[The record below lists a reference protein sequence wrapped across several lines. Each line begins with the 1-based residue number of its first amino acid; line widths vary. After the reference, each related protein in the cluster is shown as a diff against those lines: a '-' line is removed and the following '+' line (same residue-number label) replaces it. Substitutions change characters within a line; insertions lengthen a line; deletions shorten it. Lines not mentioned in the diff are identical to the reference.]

1 MMIQGCEPEIRLR
14 VDPTNP
20 GQFFACCGLL
30 ELANQ
35 LWGESAGFFN
45 EDAKLFLIKAPD
57 KIQDADIAK
66 LIEAIVICHI
76 TNTMNDNELK
86 HLENLSKMSR
96 KEISKLP
103 ILEAEKKQLEEMWRV
118 APILF
123 HEPFDLRVDWFLDDR
138 CGGNAFKTW
147 AGQQSVLDI
156 ASNMKRLV
164 QECDFSRIS
173 HEDLLF
179 WTKNS
184 DSVPFNFDSDLGGVG
199 SDLDIGFSF
208 DPLKIHVQ
216 IRPIIEIL
224 SFIGLQRFRPV
235 FDEAKNCYRYS
246 IWFTPLIPEIASVAA
261 CGLLGLRNSKI
272 LEFRLL
278 YRTKYLKS
286 FLPARQV

>member
-1 MMIQGCEPEIRLR
+1 
-14 VDPTNP
+14 
-20 GQFFACCGLL
+20 
-30 ELANQ
+30 
-35 LWGESAGFFN
+35 
-45 EDAKLFLIKAPD
+45 
-57 KIQDADIAK
+57 
-66 LIEAIVICHI
+66 
-76 TNTMNDNELK
+76 MNDKELK
-86 HLENLSKMSR
+86 RLENLSKMSR

-123 HEPFDLRVDWFLDDR
+123 HEPFYLRADWFLDDR
-138 CGGNAFKTW
+138 SGGNAFKTW

-173 HEDLLF
+173 YEDLLF

-199 SDLDIGFSF
+199 SDLDVGFSF

-224 SFIGLQRFRPV
+224 AFIGLQRFRPV

-246 IWFTPLIPEIASVAA
+246 IWFSPLIPEIASVAA
-261 CGLLGLRNSKI
+261 CGLLGLKNSKI

-286 FLPARQV
+286 FLPAKQV

>member
-1 MMIQGCEPEIRLR
+1 MMIPEREPEIRLR

-45 EDAKLFLIKAPD
+45 EESKLFFIKAPD
-57 KIQDADIAK
+57 MVKNVNITK
-66 LIEAIVICHI
+66 LIEAIVKCHI
-76 TNTMNDNELK
+76 TNAMNDDELNR
-86 HLENLSKMSR
+86 LENLSKMPR
-96 KEISKLP
+96 KEILKLP
-103 ILEAEKKQLEEMWRV
+103 LLEAEKRQLEEIWRA

-138 CGGNAFKTW
+138 SGGNAFKTW

-184 DSVPFNFDSDLGGVG
+184 DSVPFNFDSNLGGVG
-199 SDLDIGFSF
+199 SDLDVGFSF

-224 SFIGLQRFRPV
+224 AFIGLQRFRPV

-261 CGLLGLRNSKI
+261 CGLLGLRNSK
-272 LEFRLL
+272 LFEFRLL

>member
-1 MMIQGCEPEIRLR
+1 MIQERGSAIRLR

-35 LWGESAGFFN
+35 LWGESVGFFN
-45 EDAKLFLIKAPD
+45 EDTKLFLIKTTD
-57 KIQDADIAK
+57 MVQGADIVK
-66 LIEAIVICHI
+66 LIEALIKCNI
-76 TNTMNDNELK
+76 TNTMTEMELK
-86 HLENLSKMSR
+86 RLENLSKKSK
-96 KEISKLP
+96 KEISKSS
-103 ILEAEKKQLEEMWRV
+103 IIEAEKKRLEEIRRA
-118 APILF
+118 APILL
-123 HEPFDLRVDWFLDDR
+123 HEPFDLRVDWFFDDR
-138 CGGNAFKTW
+138 SGGNAFKTW

-164 QECDFSRIS
+164 QECDLNRIP
-173 HEDLLF
+173 HEELLF

-199 SDLDIGFSF
+199 SDLDVGFSF
-208 DPLKIHVQ
+208 DPLKIRVQ

-224 SFIGLQRFRPV
+224 AFIGLQRFRPS
-235 FDEAKNCYRYS
+235 FDEARNCFMYS
-246 IWFTPLIPEIASVAA
+246 IWFTPLIPEVASVAA
-261 CGLLGLRNSKI
+261 CGLLGMRNLKR

-286 FLPARQV
+286 FLPARWI